1 MIGQNV
7 LEVIAGMPDCR
18 AVQIV
23 DKLDIDAEEVLSQ
36 VKALI
41 HVGDVVSSEGR
52 APNGLPCTVYNV
64 SDAFKETAVYA
75 PLAAKA
81 TAKAFAA
88 PGLNRIERAIEWV
101 RQHGSATSAELHA
114 VMGLDDTEAPSK
126 VLASAITTRRLVK
139 DGKSWT
145 LGPGPGGTV
154 TAPSPVCAPKVEVV
168 ETPRFLPPAPP
179 AKVTPATTDEPTD
192 STASRVFADMVAT
205 PKASEAA
212 PAESK
217 ATRVRGSK
225 VKPEE
230 LVKALGPQP
239 APPIVTPMEAKPDA
253 PAAPAAPDL
262 VIVSLRPAADQPA
275 PVYRC
280 ALWSDGMLEVQ
291 RDGLTVA
298 EMPQAAAEAM
308 ASFLA
313 RLAGAK
319 EAA

>member
-1 MIGQNV
+1 MIGQNI
-7 LEVIAGMPDCR
+7 LEIIAGIPDCR

-64 SDAFKETAVYA
+64 SDAFKETAAYA

-168 ETPRFLPPAPP
+168 ETPRFLPPA
-179 AKVTPATTDEPTD
+179 
-192 STASRVFADMVAT
+192 
-205 PKASEAA
+205 
-212 PAESK
+212 
-217 ATRVRGSK
+217 
-225 VKPEE
+225 
-230 LVKALGPQP
+230 
-239 APPIVTPMEAKPDA
+239 A
-253 PAAPAAPDL
+253 PAAPAVSRLTCAPDAADSAASRVFGDMVKKPKVPEAPKDTKVTRVRGGKAKHQPAL
-262 VIVSLRPAADQPA
+262 PPAAPPIVEPAPPKVDAAPSPDKVVVSLRPGTEQQVEQS

-298 EMPQAAAEAM
+298 EMPQAAAEEM